1 MQNSIHSI
9 IEHKHFEG
17 SESEKT
23 VITKEYPKTWVKGEE
38 AYYPMNDERN
48 SKLYEKYQE
57 LARKEDKVI
66 FGGRLG
72 MYQYFDMWQVIDE
85 ALKVVKSIR

>member
-1 MQNSIHSI
+1 M
-9 IEHKHFEG
+9 K
-17 SESEKT
+17 
-23 VITKEYPKTWVKGEE
+23 
-38 AYYPMNDERN
+38 RN

-66 FGGRLG
+66 FGGRLV

-85 ALKVVKSIR
+85 ALKVVKSIE

>member
-1 MQNSIHSI
+1 M
-9 IEHKHFEG
+9 K
-17 SESEKT
+17 
-23 VITKEYPKTWVKGEE
+23 
-38 AYYPMNDERN
+38 RN

-72 MYQYFDMWQVIDE
+72 MYQYFDMWQVNDE
-85 ALKVVKSIR
+85 GLKVVKSLK

>member
-1 MQNSIHSI
+1 M
-9 IEHKHFEG
+9 G
-17 SESEKT
+17 
-23 VITKEYPKTWVKGEE
+23 YKGEE
-38 AYYPMNDERN
+38 AYYPLNDEKN

-57 LARKEDKVI
+57 LAKKEDKVI

-85 ALKVVKSIR
+85 ALNIVKSGK

>member
-1 MQNSIHSI
+1 MR
-9 IEHKHFEG
+9 K
-17 SESEKT
+17 
-23 VITKEYPKTWVKGEE
+23 
-38 AYYPMNDERN
+38 N

-72 MYQYFDMWQVIDE
+72 MYQYFDIWQVINE
-85 ALKVVKSIR
+85 ELKVVKSIE

>member
-1 MQNSIHSI
+1 M
-9 IEHKHFEG
+9 
-17 SESEKT
+17 
-23 VITKEYPKTWVKGEE
+23 ITFMGTAPSSLTY
-38 AYYPMNDERN
+38 NDVFTASLSLNERN
-48 SKLYEKYQE
+48 STLYEKYQE

-85 ALKVVKSIR
+85 ALKVVKSLK